1 MAITDYATLQS
12 AIANWLHRSDLG
24 TVIPDFI
31 ALAEQELSNDL
42 DAREMEARVN
52 LVTIAGEQYV
62 DLPTDVLEMRRL
74 SVQSDPVQVLKYITP
89 DELSDSFSP
98 SFTDMPFA
106 FSVIGGQLQL
116 SPTPDTEYTLEL
128 AYKQRIPAL
137 SDSATTNWLL
147 SAYPSAYLYASLL
160 AAQPYIM
167 NDERLAVIVGLYDRT
182 IAGINKTEWYSGST
196 MRVRAK

>member
-1 MAITDYATLQS
+1 MAITDYATLQA
-12 AIANWLHRSDLG
+12 AIANWLHRGDLSA
-24 TVIPDFI
+24 VIPDFI
-31 ALAEQELSNDL
+31 VLAEQELSNDL

-52 LVTIAGEQYV
+52 LLTIAGEQYI

-98 SFTDMPFA
+98 SFAGKPFA
-106 FSVIGGQLQL
+106 FAVIGGQLQL

-137 SDSATTNWLL
+137 SNSATTNWLI
-147 SAYPSAYLYASLL
+147 SAYPAVYLYAALL
-160 AAQPYIM
+160 SAQPYIM
-167 NDERLAVIVGLYDRT
+167 DDSRIAVISGLYERT
-182 IAGINKTEWYSGST
+182 VAGINKTEWYSGST

>member
-74 SVQSDPVQVLKYITP
+74 SVQSDPV
-89 DELSDSFSP
+89 
-98 SFTDMPFA
+98 
-106 FSVIGGQLQL
+106 
-116 SPTPDTEYTLEL
+116 
-128 AYKQRIPAL
+128 
-137 SDSATTNWLL
+137 
-147 SAYPSAYLYASLL
+147 
-160 AAQPYIM
+160 
-167 NDERLAVIVGLYDRT
+167 
-182 IAGINKTEWYSGST
+182 
-196 MRVRAK
+196 